1 MSRRSHRVAINLD
14 TKGLKELSE
23 DDLKAILRG
32 ADDII
37 AQGGR
42 TLLMRILRGS
52 ASKDV
57 LDRGLDQSTVYG
69 YFRDLTNDATL
80 ARIDWVILNGYLRIE
95 YANRLPLLVYTQ
107 EGWEI
112 EREIYSNEL
121 LEKIEAA
128 LTDGPPYEMAHLKD
142 RDRGMILLLLDKYG
156 ICASSGSAC
165 TSGSLEPSHVLRA
178 MGVPFTVAHSSIR
191 FSLSRYNTEEEV
203 NCTVQKMPQIINQL
217 RELSPFTAE

>member
-57 LDRGLDQSTVYG
+57 LDRGLDQSPVYG

-95 YANRLPLLVYTQ
+95 YASRLPLLVYTQ

-142 RDRGMILLLLDKYG
+142 RDRGMILLLLDKFAATGNRKFIPALKAWKRVDYKKVQQR
-156 ICASSGSAC
+156 IQQ
-165 TSGSLEPSHVLRA
+165 TIQRLEANDS
-178 MGVPFTVAHSSIR
+178 
-191 FSLSRYNTEEEV
+191 
-203 NCTVQKMPQIINQL
+203 Q
-217 RELSPFTAE
+217 

>member
-14 TKGLKELSE
+14 AKGLKELSE

-95 YANRLPLLVYTQ
+95 YASRLPLLVYTQ

-142 RDRGMILLLLDKYG
+142 RDRGMVLLLLDKVAATGNRKFIPALKAWKRVDYKKVQQR
-156 ICASSGSAC
+156 IQQ
-165 TSGSLEPSHVLRA
+165 TIQRLEANDS
-178 MGVPFTVAHSSIR
+178 
-191 FSLSRYNTEEEV
+191 
-203 NCTVQKMPQIINQL
+203 Q
-217 RELSPFTAE
+217 

>member
-1 MSRRSHRVAINLD
+1 MSGYRTIMSRRSHRVAINLD

-52 ASKDV
+52 AIKDV
-57 LDRGLDQSTVYG
+57 LDRGLDQSPVYG
-69 YFRDLTNDATL
+69 YFRDLPNDATL

-95 YANRLPLLVYTQ
+95 YASRLPLLVYTQ

-112 EREIYSNEL
+112 EREMYSNEL

-128 LTDGPPYEMAHLKD
+128 LTYGPPYEMAHLKD
-142 RDRGMILLLLDKYG
+142 RDRGMILLLLDKVAATGNRKFIPALKAWKRVDYKKVQQR
-156 ICASSGSAC
+156 IQQ
-165 TSGSLEPSHVLRA
+165 TIQRLEANDS
-178 MGVPFTVAHSSIR
+178 
-191 FSLSRYNTEEEV
+191 
-203 NCTVQKMPQIINQL
+203 Q
-217 RELSPFTAE
+217 

>member
-1 MSRRSHRVAINLD
+1 MSGYRTIMSRRSHRVAINLD

-57 LDRGLDQSTVYG
+57 LDRGLDQSPVYG
-69 YFRDLTNDATL
+69 YFRDLPNDATL

-95 YANRLPLLVYTQ
+95 YASRLPLLVYTQ

-142 RDRGMILLLLDKYG
+142 RDRGMILLLLDKVATTGNRKFIPALKAWKRVDYKKVQQR
-156 ICASSGSAC
+156 IQQTIQRLEASDS
-165 TSGSLEPSHVLRA
+165 
-178 MGVPFTVAHSSIR
+178 
-191 FSLSRYNTEEEV
+191 
-203 NCTVQKMPQIINQL
+203 Q
-217 RELSPFTAE
+217 

>member
-95 YANRLPLLVYTQ
+95 YASRLPLLVYTQ

-142 RDRGMILLLLDKYG
+142 RDRGMVLLLLDKVAATGNRKFIPALKAWKRVDYKKVQQR
-156 ICASSGSAC
+156 IQQ
-165 TSGSLEPSHVLRA
+165 TIQRLEANDS
-178 MGVPFTVAHSSIR
+178 
-191 FSLSRYNTEEEV
+191 
-203 NCTVQKMPQIINQL
+203 Q
-217 RELSPFTAE
+217 

>member
-14 TKGLKELSE
+14 AKGLKELSE

-57 LDRGLDQSTVYG
+57 LDRGLDQSPVYG
-69 YFRDLTNDATL
+69 YFRDLPNDATL

-95 YANRLPLLVYTQ
+95 YASRLPLLVYTQ

-128 LTDGPPYEMAHLKD
+128 LTDGLPYEMAHLKD
-142 RDRGMILLLLDKYG
+142 RDRGMILLLLDK
-156 ICASSGSAC
+156 
-165 TSGSLEPSHVLRA
+165 
-178 MGVPFTVAHSSIR
+178 VAATGNRNFIPALKAWKR
-191 FSLSRYNTEEEV
+191 VDYKKVQQRIQQTIQRLEV
-203 NCTVQKMPQIINQL
+203 NDSQ
-217 RELSPFTAE
+217 

>member
-1 MSRRSHRVAINLD
+1 MSRRSHRVAVNLD
-14 TKGLKELSE
+14 AKGLKELSE

-37 AQGGR
+37 TQGGR

-57 LDRGLDQSTVYG
+57 LDRGLDQSPVYG
-69 YFRDLTNDATL
+69 YFRNLPDDATL

-107 EGWEI
+107 KGWEI

-142 RDRGMILLLLDKYG
+142 RDRGMILLLLDKVAATGNRNFIPALKAWKRVDYKKVQQR
-156 ICASSGSAC
+156 IQQ
-165 TSGSLEPSHVLRA
+165 TIQRLEANDS
-178 MGVPFTVAHSSIR
+178 
-191 FSLSRYNTEEEV
+191 
-203 NCTVQKMPQIINQL
+203 Q
-217 RELSPFTAE
+217 

>member
-57 LDRGLDQSTVYG
+57 LDRGLDQSPVYG

-95 YANRLPLLVYTQ
+95 YASRLPLLVYTQ

-112 EREIYSNEL
+112 EREIYANEL

-142 RDRGMILLLLDKYG
+142 RDRGMILLLLDKFAATGNRKFIPALKAWKRVDYKKVQQR
-156 ICASSGSAC
+156 IQQ
-165 TSGSLEPSHVLRA
+165 TIQRLEANDS
-178 MGVPFTVAHSSIR
+178 
-191 FSLSRYNTEEEV
+191 
-203 NCTVQKMPQIINQL
+203 Q
-217 RELSPFTAE
+217 